1 MLSFN
6 KPHAGRPAVGLVDT
20 GVPGATG
27 TGGNCGVGVGFL
39 DSDNDFY
46 HIFHCSAFQLQI

>member
-1 MLSFN
+1 MRRPKKPQKVNGQKMLSFN

-27 TGGNCGVGVGFL
+27 TGGNCGVGVGAGG
-39 DSDNDFY
+39 NGG
-46 HIFHCSAFQLQI
+46 